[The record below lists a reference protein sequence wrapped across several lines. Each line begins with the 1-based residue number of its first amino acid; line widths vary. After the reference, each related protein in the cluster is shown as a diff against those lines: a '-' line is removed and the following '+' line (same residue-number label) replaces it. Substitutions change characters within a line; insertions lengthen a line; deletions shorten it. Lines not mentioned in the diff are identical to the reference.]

1 MKSAD
6 PKDRR
11 SIVQSVRK
19 ETFLRL
25 KEIYDKIQSSLTKDE
40 AKDEDVKA
48 LKKQYKK
55 IAKTKFAGSAA
66 VDFISGVKGKADLL
80 AGDKPLIGQS
90 TGAQGEKNKYGA
102 TLARNAC
109 HFVPRMACL
118 GRYHGEAIALA
129 RQAFA
134 ARDEA
139 KRLQTAFDKEDFSGR
154 PLDQNDATLAIKLKE
169 AEANRLANDAL
180 LNNGFGDHYLQ
191 DSYASG
197 HMINKTQIM
206 QWYIEFVDTNKE
218 WDYFKEKNWRKV
230 QQMAYNQPGLADAM
244 QYNKKKVKGHGGEQA
259 VEPRKPQSVEDLTGD
274 WTRRFNALGLQVP
287 TSLRTPGT
295 PERVVMEWWQ
305 SATGNKIVKR
315 EGIWCGACQEPFG
328 NGLRHPA
335 RGIDEPEQRWYRAV
349 AGRICREA
357 WRAWMGWGAQKSG
370 TASFTRFNK
379 TIFILREDYVPKDM
393 DRFNEALAKS
403 KGTKDQPGDDSA
415 YQKMAAAVTYGDYFE
430 FMQSGFIQKSTNALH
445 DTFCMG
451 GLKVSSKANG
461 EVFKVYGDDRMFN
474 AGSAPGVKHSAETAN
489 KSATRFSTPF
499 PQGMKAE
506 SRRRASW
513 TVCPLLWCP
522 WTKMVR
528 NTPLSPSEKWHD
540 PGAGTFAQAILLRQ
554 GFPRHEL
561 EPHAEVCAR
570 RDRQPARY

>member
-1 MKSAD
+1 METLGQDDQWQVLTLALPSSGKAPALIITYGEMNTLADFYGDLETMKSAD

-25 KEIYDKIQSSLTKDE
+25 KEIYDKIRSSLTKDE

-66 VDFISGVKGKADLL
+66 VDFISGVKGQADLL

-102 TLARNAC
+102 TLARNMC
-109 HFVPRMACL
+109 HFVPESWHAWARD
-118 GRYHGEAIALA
+118 HGEAIALA

-139 KRLQTAFDKEDFSGR
+139 KRLQTAFDKEDFSRR

-206 QWYIEFVDTNKE
+206 QWYVEFVDTNKE

-259 VEPRKPQSVEDLTGD
+259 VEPRNPQSVEDLTGD

-315 EGIWCGACQEPFG
+315 ELSGAELAKNLSGMASGTLQEALMNLSNDGIVRLQDESVERRG
-328 NGLRHPA
+328 A
-335 RGIDEPEQRWYRAV
+335 RGW
-349 AGRICREA
+349 AG
-357 WRAWMGWGAQKSG
+357 
-370 TASFTRFNK
+370 
-379 TIFILREDYVPKDM
+379 V
-393 DRFNEALAKS
+393 
-403 KGTKDQPGDDSA
+403 
-415 YQKMAAAVTYGDYFE
+415 
-430 FMQSGFIQKSTNALH
+430 
-445 DTFCMG
+445 
-451 GLKVSSKANG
+451 
-461 EVFKVYGDDRMFN
+461 
-474 AGSAPGVKHSAETAN
+474 
-489 KSATRFSTPF
+489 
-499 PQGMKAE
+499 
-506 SRRRASW
+506 RRRAALQSSRAS
-513 TVCPLLWCP
+513 T
-522 WTKMVR
+522 R
-528 NTPLSPSEKWHD
+528 PSSS
-540 PGAGTFAQAILLRQ
+540 
-554 GFPRHEL
+554 
-561 EPHAEVCAR
+561 CAR
-570 RDRQPARY
+570 TTCPRIWIASTKLWRKAKAPKISPATIRPIKKWRPRSHTATTSNSCRAVSSRSRPTLSTTHSAWVG